1 MGKSRNTYTVK
12 GTKGN
17 PQISLSQGNAES
29 KARELA
35 KNGTKKNDIAREKD
49 SEKSKQIKFDGSLFN
64 YEDSK
69 EKIVTYVLNID
80 HFVGGPK
87 AKFFIKILGFS
98 PTKPEQFYNSIKE
111 AINEKIPIKISNTE
125 FGLKYKFHEKVNGV
139 NGISITANVII
150 IIQRDNEKIT
160 FRLISAYPGKKEE
173 K

>member
-17 PQISLSQGNAES
+17 PQISLSQENAES

-35 KNGTKKNDIAREKD
+35 KKGTKKNDIAREKD

-69 EKIVTYVLNID
+69 EKIVTYVLDIN
-80 HFVGGPK
+80 HSRGGSK
-87 AKFFIKILGFS
+87 AKFFIEILGFS

-111 AINEKIPIKISNTE
+111 AITGKAPIQKTQTKY
-125 FGLKYKFHEKVNGV
+125 GLKYEFHEIVNGV